1 MKLLDF
7 GSANI
12 DHVYRVDHMVRGGET
27 LASAR
32 YQRNI
37 GGKGLN
43 QAAALAKAGV
53 DTCFAG
59 AIGEDGLFLRDHLN
73 ETGADTAHLRV
84 LPVPTGHALIQVDDA
99 GQNAILLYG
108 GANQAV
114 TEVMI
119 DETLADFGP
128 GDWLLCQNEISGMP
142 HLLRQARARGMQVAL
157 NPSPVSPE
165 LLQWPLD
172 CVDWLILNEIEG
184 EDLTGCQAPEAML
197 DALLARL
204 PACRIVLTLGE
215 QGAVY
220 ADASQRIRQP
230 AFPARVTDTTA
241 AGDTFT
247 GYFLSAVLRGQ
258 PVADALR
265 IAAAAAS
272 ITVSRPGAGQSIPTA
287 DEVAEMLS
295 AQS

>member
-12 DHVYRVDHMVRGGET
+12 DHVYQVSRIVRGGET
-27 LASAR
+27 LASAQ

-43 QAAALAKAGV
+43 QAVALAKAGV

-59 AIGEDGLFLRDHLN
+59 AIGADGLFLRDYLDQ
-73 ETGADTAHLRV
+73 TGADTSRLRV
-84 LPVPTGHALIQVDDA
+84 LPVPTGHALIQVDSA

-114 TEVMI
+114 TEAMI

-128 GDWLLCQNEISGMP
+128 GDWLLCQNEISSMP
-142 HLLRQARARGMQVAL
+142 HLLRQAKACGMQVVL

-165 LLQWPLD
+165 LHSWPLD

-184 EDLTGCQAPEAML
+184 EDLTGCHEPEAML

-204 PACRIVLTLGE
+204 PGCRIVLTLGE
-215 QGAVY
+215 QGAIC
-220 ADASQRIRQP
+220 ADAAQRVKQP
-230 AFPARVTDTTA
+230 AFPAHAVDTTA

-247 GYFLSAVLRGQ
+247 GYFLCAVLNGQ
-258 PVADALR
+258 PIAAALR
-265 IAAAAAS
+265 TAAAAAA
-272 ITVSRPGAGQSIPTA
+272 IAVSRPGAGQSIPTA
-287 DEVAEMLS
+287 NEVADRLPNHT
-295 AQS
+295 